1 VILPIV
7 LVAGSLAVFVLEV
20 FFVSFGALTAI
31 AVALG
36 VGGIA
41 LAFGVSTAYG
51 WTMIG
56 VLVVGIPIVLRLAFK
71 LLPLLPFARG
81 FYLRAPQLTD
91 AERHAAAAPET
102 ELKDAIGQATSQLRP
117 AGTALFG
124 DRPVQVVTEG
134 TLIERGAR
142 VRVVDVTGNRVV
154 VELVDPPDAR
164 SNN

>member
-7 LVAGSLAVFVLEV
+7 LVVGSLAVFVLEV
-20 FFVSFGALTAI
+20 FFVSFGALSAI

-36 VGGIA
+36 VFGVA
-41 LAFGVSTAYG
+41 LAFGESSAYG
-51 WTMIG
+51 WTMLGILIIG
-56 VLVVGIPIVLRLAFK
+56 IPLVVRVAFK

-91 AERHAAAAPET
+91 AERHAAAAPEID
-102 ELKDAIGQATSQLRP
+102 LKDAIGEATSQLRP

-124 DRPVQVVTEG
+124 GRPVQVVTDG

-142 VRVVDVTGNRVV
+142 VRVIDVTGNRIV
-154 VELVDPPDAR
+154 VELADPPQEP
-164 SNN
+164 